1 MDYMIGAMIKDVPVR
16 MFAADTTELVGEAQK
31 IHSTLPTASAA
42 FGRTLTA
49 TALMTMLLKNEN
61 NKISVQIK
69 CDGPIENLLV
79 IGNTNGEIKGDIYN
93 PHVHIPL
100 NQIGKLDVAG
110 AIGKGTL
117 TIIQDLGLKEPYVG
131 TVELVSGE
139 IGEDFSY
146 YFSVSE
152 QIPSVVALGVL
163 VNPDGTIKKAGGYLI
178 QLLPNHS
185 EELIDYIEK
194 RIGEIP
200 TISKLLDEGHEPKE
214 ILELIFKDYKVTF
227 TEKKKP
233 VYHCDCNR
241 DRFERGLISLGREEL
256 TAIVEEDGQAEIL
269 CHFCNKKYE
278 FEKADLITLLES
290 IEAK

>member
-16 MFAADTTELVGEAQK
+16 MFAADTTELVREAQK

-61 NKISVQIK
+61 NKISAQIK
-69 CDGPIENLLV
+69 CDGPIEDILV
-79 IGNTNGEIKGDIYN
+79 VGNTKGEIKGDIYN
-93 PHVHIPL
+93 PQVHIPL
-100 NQIGKLDVAG
+100 NQMGKLDVAG

-131 TVELVSGE
+131 TIELVSGE

-146 YFSVSE
+146 YFAISE
-152 QIPSVVALGVL
+152 QVPSVVALGVL
-163 VNPDGTIKKAGGYLI
+163 VNPDSTIKKAGGYLI
-178 QLLPNHS
+178 QLLPDHS

-200 TISKLLDEGHEPKE
+200 TISKLLDEGHEPKD
-214 ILELIFKDYKVTF
+214 ILKLIFKDYKVTF
-227 TEKKKP
+227 TEKKEP
-233 VYHCDCNR
+233 VYHCDCSR
-241 DRFERGLISLGREEL
+241 DRFERGLISLGKEEL
-256 TAIVEEDGQAEIL
+256 SDIIDEDGQAEII
-269 CHFCNKKYE
+269 CHFCNKEYQ
-278 FEKADLITLLES
+278 FEKSDLEILLED
-290 IEAK
+290 IK

>member
-69 CDGPIENLLV
+69 CDGPIEDLLV

>member
-1 MDYMIGAMIKDVPVR
+1 MIGAMIKDVPVR
-16 MFAADTTELVGEAQK
+16 IFAADTSELVGEAQK

-49 TALMTMLLKNEN
+49 AALMTMLLKNEN

-69 CDGPIENLLV
+69 CDGPIEDLLV
-79 IGNTNGEIKGDIYN
+79 VGNTKGEIKGDINN
-93 PHVHIPL
+93 PLVHIPL

-152 QIPSVVALGVL
+152 QTPSVVALGVL

-200 TISKLLDEGHEPKE
+200 TISKLLDEGHESKD
-214 ILELIFKDYKVTF
+214 IIELIFKDYKVTF

>member
-1 MDYMIGAMIKDVPVR
+1 MIGAMIKDVPVR
-16 MFAADTTELVGEAQK
+16 MFAADTTELVAEAQK

-49 TALMTMLLKNEN
+49 VALMTMLLKNEN

-69 CDGPIENLLV
+69 CDGPIEDLLV
-79 IGNTNGEIKGDIYN
+79 VGNTKGEVKGDIYN
-93 PHVHIPL
+93 PQVHIPL

-139 IGEDFSY
+139 IGEDLSY
-146 YFSVSE
+146 YFAVSE
-152 QIPSVVALGVL
+152 QVPSVVALGVL
-163 VNPDGTIKKAGGYLI
+163 VNPDNTIKKAGGYFI
-178 QLLPNHS
+178 QLLPNHT
-185 EELIDYIEK
+185 EELIEYIEK

-200 TISKLLDEGHEPKE
+200 SISKLLDQGHEPKD
-214 ILELIFKDYKVTF
+214 ILELIFKEYKVTF
-227 TEKKKP
+227 TERKKP

-241 DRFERGLISLGREEL
+241 DRFERGLISLGKEEL
-256 TAIVEEDGQAEIL
+256 TSIVEEDGQAEII
-269 CHFCNKKYE
+269 CHFCNKKYQ
-278 FEKADLITLLES
+278 FGKSDLQILLED
-290 IEAK
+290 IETK

>member
-1 MDYMIGAMIKDVPVR
+1 MIGAMIKDVPVR

-69 CDGPIENLLV
+69 CDGPIEDLLV
-79 IGNTNGEIKGDIYN
+79 IGNTKGEIKGDIYN

-117 TIIQDLGLKEPYVG
+117 TIIQDLGLKEPYIG
-131 TVELVSGE
+131 TVELVSSE

-146 YFSVSE
+146 YFAVSE
-152 QIPSVVALGVL
+152 QVPSVVALGVL

-241 DRFERGLISLGREEL
+241 DRFERGLISLGKEEL
-256 TAIVEEDGQAEIL
+256 TAIIEEDGQAEIL

-278 FEKADLITLLES
+278 FEKADLTTLLES

>member
-1 MDYMIGAMIKDVPVR
+1 MIGAMIKDVPVR
-16 MFAADTTELVGEAQK
+16 IFAADTSELVGEAQK

-49 TALMTMLLKNEN
+49 AALMTMLLKNEN

-69 CDGPIENLLV
+69 CDGPIEDLLV
-79 IGNTNGEIKGDIYN
+79 VGNTKGEIKGDINN
-93 PHVHIPL
+93 PLVHIPL

-200 TISKLLDEGHEPKE
+200 TISKLLDEGHESKD
-214 ILELIFKDYKVTF
+214 IIELIFKDYKVTF

>member
-16 MFAADTTELVGEAQK
+16 IFAADTSELVGEAQK

-49 TALMTMLLKNEN
+49 AALMTMLLKNEN

-69 CDGPIENLLV
+69 CDGPIEDLLV
-79 IGNTNGEIKGDIYN
+79 VGNTKGEIKGDINN
-93 PHVHIPL
+93 PLVHIPL

-152 QIPSVVALGVL
+152 QTPSVVALGVL

-200 TISKLLDEGHEPKE
+200 TISKLLDEGHESKD
-214 ILELIFKDYKVTF
+214 IIELIFKDYKVTF

>member
-1 MDYMIGAMIKDVPVR
+1 MIGAMIKDVPVR
-16 MFAADTTELVGEAQK
+16 IFAADTSELVGEAQK

-49 TALMTMLLKNEN
+49 AALMTMLLKNEN

-69 CDGPIENLLV
+69 CDGPIEDLLV
-79 IGNTNGEIKGDIYN
+79 VGNTKGEIKGDINN
-93 PHVHIPL
+93 PYVHIPL

-152 QIPSVVALGVL
+152 QTPSVVALGVL

-200 TISKLLDEGHEPKE
+200 TISKLLDEGHESKD
-214 ILELIFKDYKVTF
+214 IIELIFKDYKVTF

-233 VYHCDCNR
+233 LYHCDCNR

-278 FEKADLITLLES
+278 FDKIDLEKLLES
-290 IEAK
+290 I

>member
-1 MDYMIGAMIKDVPVR
+1 MIGAMIKDVPVR
-16 MFAADTTELVGEAQK
+16 IFAADTSELVGEAQK

-69 CDGPIENLLV
+69 CDGPIEDLLV
-79 IGNTNGEIKGDIYN
+79 VGNTKGEIKGDINN
-93 PHVHIPL
+93 PLVHIPL

-152 QIPSVVALGVL
+152 QTPSVVALGVL

-200 TISKLLDEGHEPKE
+200 TISKLLDEGHESKD
-214 ILELIFKDYKVTF
+214 IIELIFKDYKVTF

>member
-1 MDYMIGAMIKDVPVR
+1 MIGAMIKDVPVR

-69 CDGPIENLLV
+69 CDGPIEDLLV

>member
-16 MFAADTTELVGEAQK
+16 IFAADTSELVGEAQK

-69 CDGPIENLLV
+69 CDGPIEDLLV
-79 IGNTNGEIKGDIYN
+79 VGNTKGEIKGDINN
-93 PHVHIPL
+93 PLVHIPL

-152 QIPSVVALGVL
+152 QTPSVVALGVL

-200 TISKLLDEGHEPKE
+200 TISKLLDEGHESKD
-214 ILELIFKDYKVTF
+214 IIELIFKDYKVTF